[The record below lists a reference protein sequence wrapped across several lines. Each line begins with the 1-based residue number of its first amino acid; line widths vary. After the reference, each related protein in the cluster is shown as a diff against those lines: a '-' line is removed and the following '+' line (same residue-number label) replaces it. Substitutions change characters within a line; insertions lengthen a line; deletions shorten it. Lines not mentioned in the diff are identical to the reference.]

1 MTENRIGGIE
11 LVENVE
17 KSSALFEQI
26 ERMVEW
32 LACFGRTERDG
43 VTRLLYSKH
52 WQNAQQG
59 IDEYMKGIGLHTYY
73 DDVGNLFGRLPGTEE
88 NTKTILTGSHID
100 TVRDGGK
107 YDGAYGI
114 IAGIIALQYLFKYH
128 GSPKKTIEVVSLCE
142 EEGSRFPLTYWGS
155 GNITGVKNL
164 NDIKGVND
172 SEGISFVKAMND
184 AGFGQGDYC
193 NPKRN
198 DLECFIEMHIEQ
210 GIVLEKEAK
219 TIGVV
224 SHIVGQRRY
233 TITVDGESNHAGTT
247 PMALRKDAMYAAA
260 EMIQTL
266 IEKGKNTST
275 ELVVTVGQI
284 SLEPNISNV
293 IPGKAIFS
301 LDIRHSEEEVL
312 NVFCHEIFHEL
323 KLIAFK
329 HQTSITIDNWMNEK
343 PVKMCESLNALSEVI
358 LKKDHIPYKKMT
370 SGAGHD
376 SQLFGRALPTLLLFV
391 PSQNGISHSPLEFT
405 RTEDLEEGIRTLIK
419 VLYELAY

>member
-1 MTENRIGGIE
+1 M
-11 LVENVE
+11 VENVE

-26 ERMVEW
+26 EKMVEW
-32 LACFGRTERDG
+32 LACFGRSERNG
-43 VTRLLYSKH
+43 VTRLLYTKD
-52 WQNAQQG
+52 WQQAQQG
-59 IDEYMKGIGLHTYY
+59 VEGYMKGIGLCTYY
-73 DDVGNLFGRLPGTEE
+73 DDVGNLYGRLPGT
-88 NTKTILTGSHID
+88 NQNSNVILTGSHID

-114 IAGIIALQYLFKYH
+114 IAGIIALQYLFKQY

-142 EEGSRFPLTYWGS
+142 EEGSRFPVTYWGS
-155 GNITGVKNL
+155 SNITGVKKL
-164 NDIKGVND
+164 ADINDIKD
-172 SEGISFVKAMND
+172 SEGISFVKAMNE
-184 AGFGQGDYC
+184 AGFGHGHHC
-193 NPKRN
+193 PPKRN

-224 SHIVGQRRY
+224 SHIVGQQRY
-233 TITVDGESNHAGTT
+233 TITVEGESNHAGTT
-247 PMALRKDAMYAAA
+247 PMGLRKDAMYAAA

-266 IEKGKNTST
+266 IEKGKNTSP

-284 SLEPNISNV
+284 IVEPNVSNV
-293 IPGKAIFS
+293 IPRKAIFS

-312 NVFCHEIFHEL
+312 KLFCHETFQEL
-323 KLIAFK
+323 EFISLK
-329 HQTSITIDNWMNEK
+329 HQTCISINNWMDET
-343 PVKMCESLNALSEVI
+343 PVKMCETLNELSETI
-358 LKKDHIPYKKMT
+358 LMKDNIPYKKMT

-376 SQLFGRALPTLLLFV
+376 SQIFGQSIPTLLLFV

-405 RTEDLEEGIRTLIK
+405 RTEDLEEGIKTLIK